1 MELVYMF
8 VTNRGEHEVLFLE
21 QAEFEQ
27 KDSKLFKA
35 KAEEGGERAGQW
47 SSAVH

>member
-1 MELVYMF
+1 MF

-35 KAEEGGERAGQW
+35 KAEEGGREGQR